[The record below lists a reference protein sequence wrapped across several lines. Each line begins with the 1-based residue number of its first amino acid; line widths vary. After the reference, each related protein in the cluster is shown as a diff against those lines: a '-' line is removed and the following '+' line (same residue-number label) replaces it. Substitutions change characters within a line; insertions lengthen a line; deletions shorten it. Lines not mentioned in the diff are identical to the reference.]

1 MSVRNL
7 NLKWRAMQKD
17 FEERAAAEFQGYIT
31 KESLD
36 N

>member
-1 MSVRNL
+1 MSVRSL

-17 FEERAAAEFQGYIT
+17 FEARAATEFQGYIT
-31 KESLD
+31 KENLA